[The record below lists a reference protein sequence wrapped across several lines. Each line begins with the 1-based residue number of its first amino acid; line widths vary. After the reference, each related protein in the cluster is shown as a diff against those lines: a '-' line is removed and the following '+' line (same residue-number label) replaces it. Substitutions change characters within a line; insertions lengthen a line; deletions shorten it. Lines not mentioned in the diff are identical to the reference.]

1 MLNCKFTKHE
11 MAELY
16 HADYNNK
23 FNVDI
28 SIYNE
33 TQQSTPV
40 QVPSKSH
47 MKTPDQAKNKIV
59 YFDFQV

>member
-1 MLNCKFTKHE
+1 